1 MLVNQPFL
9 IIYTQW
15 KRFKKKGKWIPHEL
29 SELAIQNRLIIAFSR
44 HKKKQF
50 LYQIVT
56 GDEKWTYYD
65 NF

>member
-15 KRFKKKGKWIPHEL
+15 ERFKKKGKWIPHEL